1 MFKDA
6 GKGDKKK
13 SSSSD
18 GDSAK
23 RKKTALEEIMEE
35 EKRRKK
41 LAKVGDVFLGD
52 KKHETSILFFT
63 PMFSSPMFLSFRSDK
78 NNERIFLFPFTLKN
92 I

>member
-13 SSSSD
+13 ASSSD

-23 RKKTALEEIMEE
+23 RKKTALEEIMKE

-63 PMFSSPMFLSFRSDK
+63 ISSPMFLNLSSFFRL
-78 NNERIFLFPFTLKN
+78 R
-92 I
+92 